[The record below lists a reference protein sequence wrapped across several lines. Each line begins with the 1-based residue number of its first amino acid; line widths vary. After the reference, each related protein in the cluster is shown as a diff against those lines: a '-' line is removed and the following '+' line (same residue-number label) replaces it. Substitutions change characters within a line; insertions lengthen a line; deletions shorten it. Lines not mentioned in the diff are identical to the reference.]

1 MAALFFL
8 SSPTHLH
15 FLSRPSSSETAI
27 TTATALSTSPRPP
40 PLLQL
45 SSRRGISV
53 VTRAGPPT
61 ANTYIFAFLFPFSM
75 LVATILTSIKIDQ
88 KLDQDFLEELAINE
102 ARMEVDGEEEPGT
115 SKVAMPS
122 KKSEAP
128 RTRNRPKRE
137 A

>member
-102 ARMEVDGEEEPGT
+102 ARMEVVGEEEPGT
-115 SKVAMPS
+115 SKVAMPYEEIRS
-122 KKSEAP
+122 S
-128 RTRNRPKRE
+128 TT
-137 A
+137 